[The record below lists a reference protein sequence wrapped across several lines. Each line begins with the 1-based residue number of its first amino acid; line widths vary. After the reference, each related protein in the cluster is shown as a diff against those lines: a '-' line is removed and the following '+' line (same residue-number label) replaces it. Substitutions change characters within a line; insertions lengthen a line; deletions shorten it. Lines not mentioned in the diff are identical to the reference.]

1 MLHHLPDY
9 WKHVALTR
17 VCGMLKPKGRFL
29 LFDIVLPS
37 VINNIQYEIDEW
49 INAVKAMADERLA
62 Q

>member
-1 MLHHLPDY
+1 
-9 WKHVALTR
+9 
-17 VCGMLKPKGRFL
+17 MLKPKGRFL